1 MANTIAPVTIDDEA
15 KRSAPATRV
24 RRKPSLD
31 VSMTGMVF
39 AGMMLFLGMAAINSQ
54 ANLLFGVFGLMT
66 GVLLVSGTI
75 SRVVIRRL
83 GVRRVLPDHG
93 VVGRPMPV
101 TYEFH
106 NRKRYWPSLS
116 VGLSELDGVEGFT
129 KQPVCYMLHAAPGM
143 TAVVPTEFVPKR
155 RGLHQLDRYQ
165 LSTSFPFGFVKRALT
180 LRHKEM
186 VLVLPALAEVDRRLL
201 TQCRSA
207 ETSGAMIRPKPGGHD
222 EFYGLKEFRDGDS
235 ARSIYWRRSA
245 RTGTLVSKQMTE
257 VAPPR
262 LVILV
267 DSHLQDRSLER
278 HVLVERAIAM
288 AASLASKA
296 LEEGL
301 AVGMY
306 AWSGAWAGI
315 HPTRG
320 KRHRD
325 DLLSM
330 LARLPLNTAHD
341 ADELMREAGGF
352 LKAGTTAVLVTPR
365 DVQAGLAERTRGGM
379 VVVSAASAA
388 ADAWFRFAADVDFA
402 TCMPADQQPKIRG
415 SGRPA
420 RSHDGTN
427 GSGGGSPLRESVP
440 ERVGG

>member
-1 MANTIAPVTIDDEA
+1 MPDTTAPLKVDYEPRGA
-15 KRSAPATRV
+15 KPVTRV
-24 RRKPSLD
+24 RHKPSLD
-31 VSMTGMVF
+31 FSLTGLVF
-39 AGMMLFLGMAAINSQ
+39 VGMMLFLGLAAINSQ
-54 ANLLFGVFGLMT
+54 ANLLFGVFGLMV

-83 GVRRVLPDHG
+83 GVRRVIPDHG

-106 NRKRYWPSLS
+106 NRKRFWPSLS

-143 TAVVPTEFVPKR
+143 TASVPGEFVPKR
-155 RGLHQLDRYQ
+155 RGVHELDRYQ
-165 LSTSFPFGFVKRALT
+165 LSTSFPFGFVKRAIT
-180 LRHKEM
+180 LRHPEV

-207 ETSGAMIRPKPGGHD
+207 ETTGSAIRPRPGGQD
-222 EFYGLKEFRDGDS
+222 EFYGLKEFRPGDS
-235 ARSIYWRRSA
+235 PRSIYWRRSA
-245 RTGTLVSKQMTE
+245 RTGTLVAKQLTQ

-262 LVILV
+262 LVVLV
-267 DSHLQDRSLER
+267 DTFLQDRSAAQ

-288 AASLASKA
+288 AASLVSKA

-306 AWSGAWAGI
+306 AWSGEWIGV

-325 DLLSM
+325 DLLSL
-330 LARLPLNTAHD
+330 LARLPLNTTHD
-341 ADELMREAGGF
+341 TPELMAESGGF
-352 LKAGTTAVLVTPR
+352 MKPGTTAVLVTPR
-365 DVQAGLAERTRGGM
+365 DLQVGLGER
-379 VVVSAASAA
+379 
-388 ADAWFRFAADVDFA
+388 
-402 TCMPADQQPKIRG
+402 
-415 SGRPA
+415 
-420 RSHDGTN
+420 
-427 GSGGGSPLRESVP
+427 
-440 ERVGG
+440 

>member
-1 MANTIAPVTIDDEA
+1 MADTTIAPPTVDYEP
-15 KRSAPATRV
+15 KRPAAPPPQRGAPPTRV
-24 RRKPSLD
+24 RRKPALD
-31 VSMTGMVF
+31 VSLTGMVF

-66 GVLLVSGTI
+66 GVLLVSGTV

-83 GVRRVLPDHG
+83 AVRRILPDHG

-116 VGLSELDGVEGFT
+116 VGLSELDGVDGFSA
-129 KQPVCYMLHAAPGM
+129 QPACYMLHAAPGM
-143 TAVVPTEFVPKR
+143 TAAVPADFLPKR

-180 LRHKEM
+180 LRHREM

-207 ETSGAMIRPKPGGHD
+207 ETTGAMIRPKPGGHD
-222 EFYGLKEFRDGDS
+222 EFYGLKEFRPGDS

-267 DSHLQDRSLER
+267 DSYLEDRSPER

-301 AVGMY
+301 AVGMF
-306 AWSGAWAGI
+306 AWAEGWTGI

-330 LARLPLNTAHD
+330 LARLPLNTVYD
-341 ADELMREAGGF
+341 AEALMREAGGF

-365 DVQAGLAERTRGGM
+365 DVQAGLGERNRGAM
-379 VVVSAASAA
+379 LVVSAASAM
-388 ADAWFRFAADVDFA
+388 ADTWFRFGANVDFA
-402 TCMPADQQPKIRG
+402 TCMPADQQPKMKR
-415 SGRPA
+415 
-420 RSHDGTN
+420 
-427 GSGGGSPLRESVP
+427 
-440 ERVGG
+440 